1 MGQRNIGTLLRIAAS
16 VRHEAFS
23 LLSGGSRPYFHLGR
37 GEESRQSPFHGG
49 NFCFMRFKNFSF
61 LFLPIPPPHPLLKA
75 QPEEGAV
82 HPEAVKGNRKL
93 TINVIN

>member
-23 LLSGGSRPYFHLGR
+23 LLSGESRPYFHLGR
-37 GEESRQSPFHGG
+37 GEESRQSPFQGG
-49 NFCFMRFKNFSF
+49 EF
-61 LFLPIPPPHPLLKA
+61 LFYALQEFFFPLSPYPPTPHLLKA
-75 QPEEGAV
+75 QPEERAV
-82 HPEAVKGNRKL
+82 HPEVVKGNRKL